1 MKTKALQKGLEQ
13 LSEEGST
20 QVFSPLNNSDL
31 IVGAVGQL
39 QFDVVAYRLA
49 DEYKVEALYEPVNIY
64 TARWI
69 EAEDERKLEEFR
81 KKAAEHLS
89 EDGGGYLTY
98 LAPTRVNLSLM
109 EERWPDI
116 RFRETRE
123 H

>member
-1 MKTKALQKGLEQ
+1 
-13 LSEEGST
+13 
-20 QVFSPLNNSDL
+20 
-31 IVGAVGQL
+31 
-39 QFDVVAYRLA
+39 
-49 DEYKVEALYEPVNIY
+49 VEA
-64 TARWI
+64 AD
-69 EAEDERKLEEFR
+69 ARKLEEFR